1 MLSKYI
7 RLSGGPWWMFS
18 KDEKGNFTNPMHPA
32 IYILVIKT
40 NQYMML
46 EGRIAQRVVKM
57 LYDEERLNHM

>member
-1 MLSKYI
+1 
-7 RLSGGPWWMFS
+7 MFS